1 MVDSLYWISDI
12 VFAAA
17 ILINYVS
24 SKLSVKEPSPSELAF
39 RNLGIWVVFFFL
51 QDAIW
56 GIIASG
62 LMRNDTALMISSTVF
77 HLSSAITVYV
87 WIKYVL
93 AYMGDEMK
101 HPKFFVNLGIAIVI
115 LEIVLLS
122 FNFFQPTI
130 FYIDENGI
138 YCVGP
143 LRFVGFFS
151 QYLAFLLVGLEAG
164 VTALKETGERRKR
177 HKVIGAMST
186 FPILIGTLQYLFPYA
201 PFHSITYFLCGMVG
215 HCFILADDRAEL
227 AKLQQEN
234 AQIENELKIA
244 EQKLIAN
251 TDKMTG
257 CHNRR
262 AYEAEMAM
270 LAENGLSDDFVY
282 VSADVNGLKVVND
295 TLGHAAGDELL
306 KGAVACMKKGMG
318 KYGKIFR
325 LGGDEF
331 AIMIYAKEHELNS
344 IKKELDTV
352 TFNWSGDLVK
362 SLAIS
367 FGFVEKRENLDMS
380 LAEMEQLA
388 DKRMYEAK
396 QNYYA
401 SKGIDRRGQH
411 TAYEALCASYEKILK
426 VNLSDDS
433 YRIITMEEEEHNVF
447 HGFSDKVSEWFYKFA
462 ESGDIH
468 PDDINMFEK
477 HTAIENLRSVFS
489 SGKNLTGI
497 AYRRKIIHSEGWHQV
512 LMEMVRAED
521 YSDDN
526 QSVYLYVKALDK

>member
-1 MVDSLYWISDI
+1 MVDSLYWIADLI
-12 VFAAA
+12 FAVA
-17 ILINYVS
+17 ILINYAS

-39 RNLGIWVVFFFL
+39 RNLGVWIVFFFL

-62 LMRNDTALMISSTVF
+62 LLRSDTALMISSTVF
-77 HLSSAITVYV
+77 HLSSAITVYM

-93 AYMGDEMK
+93 VYMGDEMK
-101 HPKFFVNLGIAIVI
+101 YPKFFASMGAAIVVF
-115 LEIVLLS
+115 EIALLS
-122 FNFFQPTI
+122 LNFFQPTI

-143 LRFVGFFS
+143 LRFVGFFA
-151 QYLAFLLVGLEAG
+151 QYLAFLIVGLGAG
-164 VTALKETGERRKR
+164 FTALKETGELRKR
-177 HKVIGAMST
+177 HKVISAMST
-186 FPILIGTLQYLFPYA
+186 FPILIGTLQYLFPYT

-215 HCFILADDRAEL
+215 HCFILVDDRAEI
-227 AKLQQEN
+227 ARLQQEN
-234 AQIENELKIA
+234 AQIEHELKIA

-262 AYEAEMAM
+262 AYEEEMAM
-270 LAENGLSDDFVY
+270 LAENGVSDDFVY

-295 TLGHAAGDELL
+295 TLGHSAGDELL
-306 KGAVACMKKGMG
+306 NGAVYCMKAGMG

-331 AIMIYAKEHELNS
+331 AVMIYAKEHELRS
-344 IKKELDTV
+344 IKKELDTI

-367 FGFVEKRENLDMS
+367 FGFVEKRENPDMS
-380 LAEMEQLA
+380 LAEMEKLA

-401 SKGIDRRGQH
+401 NKGIDRRGQH
-411 TAYEALCASYEKILK
+411 IAYEALCASYEKILK

-433 YRIITMEEEEHNVF
+433 YKIITMEEEEHNAF
-447 HGFSDKVSEWFYKFA
+447 HGFSDKASEWFYKFA
-462 ESGDIH
+462 EAGDIH
-468 PDDINMFEK
+468 PDDVNMFEK
-477 HTAIENLRSVFS
+477 HTAIEHLRSVFA

-497 AYRRKIIHSEGWHQV
+497 AYRRKIVHREGWHQV

-521 YSDDN
+521 YSEDN